1 MKASWR
7 DENASAKEDHGNFWV
22 PQRRLKRSVKDHLWL
37 VALAAVSVVVWVAI
51 HAAISS

>member
-7 DENASAKEDHGNFWV
+7 DENASAKEDYGNFWL

-51 HAAISS
+51 HAVISG